1 MVRKRKQLYVSYK
14 FYTFSL
20 HLSQTRMHSSRT
32 RTVRCRGHRGGGCL
46 PRGRLPRGVCVS
58 QHALGRGVCPSAC
71 WDTPPD
77 RILDTLVKTLPFC
90 NYVADGNNYWNLHY
104 LLEITFY
111 WPERKSF
118 ERYYNLYLWII
129 SDVNGYIPLNGV
141 CNWYDSA
148 GQINQQKIRAIMEKE
163 NCNVCI
169 TVSLRYNP
177 AKRTRK
183 SYL

>member
-32 RTVRCRGHRGGGCL
+32 RTVRCRGRRGEGVYLGGVSIPACTGRGGL
-46 PRGRLPRGVCVS
+46 PQCM
-58 QHALGRGVCPSAC
+58 LGY
-71 WDTPPD
+71 TPGQNSWH
-77 RILDTLVKTLPFC
+77 TLVKTFPFC

-118 ERYYNLYLWII
+118 ERYYNLYLRII